1 MLKVDKAY
9 IKNNPNSI
17 ISASMLAIYSTTYG
31 KDESIILYNKFSER
45 NKNTKYGK
53 IISKFIELNKE
64 TQIGEKYVDFEM
76 NDAEDRSLVLSE
88 NLGKITLLE
97 FWSATCGPCR
107 KENPKLL
114 QTYNEFKPKGFEIFA
129 VSLDSNK
136 KYWIDAVNEDGLP
149 WVNVCELNGNQ
160 NSAALTYGVSGIPDN
175 FLINENGII
184 IGRNLRGDDLRNKLM
199 EIFIKTEKL

>member
-1 MLKVDKAY
+1 M
-9 IKNNPNSI
+9 
-17 ISASMLAIYSTTYG
+17 
-31 KDESIILYNKFSER
+31 
-45 NKNTKYGK
+45 
-53 IISKFIELNKE
+53 
-64 TQIGEKYVDFEM
+64 
-76 NDAEDRSLVLSE
+76 
-88 NLGKITLLE
+88 
-97 FWSATCGPCR
+97 
-107 KENPKLL
+107 L